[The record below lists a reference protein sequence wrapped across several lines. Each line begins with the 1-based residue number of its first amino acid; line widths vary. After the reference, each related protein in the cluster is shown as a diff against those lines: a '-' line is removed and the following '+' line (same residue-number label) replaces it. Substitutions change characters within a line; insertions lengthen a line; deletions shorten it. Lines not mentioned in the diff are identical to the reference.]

1 MTPWIENEPS
11 HHHRSASEPLNAHAP
26 HRSRSIAPSR
36 ATPEQLVNAVLSADK
51 SLLAKLTRED
61 LAALL
66 A

>member
-1 MTPWIENEPS
+1 
-11 HHHRSASEPLNAHAP
+11 
-26 HRSRSIAPSR
+26 
-36 ATPEQLVNAVLSADK
+36 VNAVLSADK